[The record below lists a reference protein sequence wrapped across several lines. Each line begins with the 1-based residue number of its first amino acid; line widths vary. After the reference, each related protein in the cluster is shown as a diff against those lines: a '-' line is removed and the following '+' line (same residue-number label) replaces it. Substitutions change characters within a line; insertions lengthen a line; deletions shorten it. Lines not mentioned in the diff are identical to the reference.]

1 MEINLGSILTE
12 VILWVLGIIMTA
24 IGGVIAVWVEKYVKD
39 EQLKT
44 TLASFH
50 DLVRN
55 SVLETYQIYV
65 QELKDKDM
73 FDGEAQK
80 TALTACLDLIKANM
94 PPRVEKW
101 LKTNV
106 SDIEGYLKNSIEAQI
121 GALKNSG
128 K

>member
-1 MEINLGSILTE
+1 MEINVGTILTE
-12 VILWVLGIIMTA
+12 VILWFLGIVLTV
-24 IGGVIAVWVEKYVKD
+24 IGGMIAVWIERYVKD

-44 TLASFH
+44 TLASFQE
-50 DLVRN
+50 LVRN
-55 SVLETYQIYV
+55 SVLETYQVYV
-65 QELKDKDM
+65 QELKDKDI
-73 FDGEAQK
+73 FDAQAQK
-80 TALTACLDLIKANM
+80 TALSACLDLIKGNM
-94 PPRVEKW
+94 SPRVEKW

>member
-1 MEINLGSILTE
+1 MEINFGTILTE
-12 VILWVLGIIMTA
+12 VILWVLGIVLTTIGSLIA
-24 IGGVIAVWVEKYVKD
+24 IWVERLVKN

-50 DLVRN
+50 DLVKN
-55 SVLETYQIYV
+55 SVLETYQVYV
-65 QELKDKDM
+65 EELKDKDM
-73 FDGEAQK
+73 FNAEAQK
-80 TALTACLDLIKANM
+80 TALSACLHLIKANM

-101 LKTNV
+101 LKSNV
-106 SDIEGYLKNSIEAQI
+106 DDVEGYLKNSIEAQI